1 MITAFMT
8 MRMRPGIGVDWN
20 VVPLLAST

>member
-1 MITAFMT
+1 MIATFRT
-8 MRMRPGIGVDWN
+8 MRMRPGTGVDWN